1 MGESNKPARG
11 RNRAVADD
19 GIPRPPGALRER
31 WLEEKVRQLYQDVV
45 DERVPNELLQILDR
59 LPNEE
64 K

>member
-1 MGESNKPARG
+1 MGDSNKPARG

-19 GIPRPPGALRER
+19 GKRRPTGALRER

-45 DERVPNELLQILDR
+45 DERVPGELLQILDR
-59 LPNEE
+59 LPSED

>member
-19 GIPRPPGALRER
+19 GKPRPPGALRER
-31 WLEEKVRQLYQDVV
+31 WLEEKVRQLYQEVV
-45 DERVPNELLQILDR
+45 DERVPGELLEILDR
-59 LPNEE
+59 LPSED